1 MPSKP
6 RQSSFTP
13 RDLEIETLDLEPVRI
28 ARGKTESW
36 KLVMRATVTVTTA
49 DGRKFG
55 TRAAVV
61 RIPVFQASQPRGR
74 ATAAG
79 AAGRRG
85 KARAR

>member
-6 RQSSFTP
+6 RRSSFTP
-13 RDLEIETLDLEPVRI
+13 RDLKIQSMDLEPVRI

-36 KLVMRATVTVTTA
+36 KLVVRATVSVATA

-61 RIPVFQASQPRGR
+61 RIPVFQMSQPKK
-74 ATAAG
+74 AA
-79 AAGRRG
+79 AAR
-85 KARAR
+85 

>member
-13 RDLEIETLDLEPVRI
+13 RELKIHELDLEPVRI

-36 KLVMRATVTVTTA
+36 KLVLRATVNVATA
-49 DGRKFG
+49 DGRTFG

-61 RIPVFQASQPRGR
+61 RIPVFQLSAPKSRAGASANGRGR
-74 ATAAG
+74 A
-79 AAGRRG
+79 
-85 KARAR
+85 KAR